1 MKGSGLMIQGK
12 KTSLEEELRQR
23 GVRGVLL
30 EMAKNGQLLELK
42 CEMPVCYCEKGR
54 THFDSW
60 PSPRRASAAAKW
72 APNPDHYP
80 TLRRDGGERKS
91 WNTRLAHVHC
101 NNMDIGWR
109 SRIRAMLEK
118 KPTLSFYE
126 IAEALNRKQTVLLPP
141 KKRMWTAN
149 LVRTLYVS

>member
-1 MKGSGLMIQGK
+1 MVQGK
-12 KTSLEEELRQR
+12 KMTLEEELRWR

-60 PSPRRASAAAKW
+60 PSPRRASPEAKW

-80 TLRRDGGERKS
+80 TLKRDRGQLKP
-91 WNTRLAHVHC
+91 WNVRLAHVHC
-101 NNMDIGWR
+101 NNMDTGWR

-118 KPTLSFYE
+118 DPTLSFQE
-126 IAEALNRKQTVLLPP
+126 IAEALNRKQKVLLPP

-149 LVRTLYVS
+149 LVRKLYVS